1 VGGEGQKIKTWQ
13 TKTYWAAIGQA
24 MGKKNWYAVA
34 KGRVPGIYA
43 TWAECE
49 AQVKGVASVFKG
61 FATQQEAMAF
71 MQQNGHSGVP
81 AAALR
86 PPQPPPQA
94 AGGARSAFAGAKR
107 ARGASD
113 HDNAHANPAA
123 GSGDGNDVAGGDAK
137 RPRSMSELRFVS
149 AGPVPG
155 SSSGRPVGNPTAAL
169 GEECNFD
176 TRVRAY
182 RAGESAACERHL
194 LWFDGGSRGNGQAS
208 SVAGSGTVIY
218 RADCRVWAGGRYLGS
233 TTNNVAEYTGLLHG
247 LYVASRLGVTRLE
260 VRGDSKLV
268 LCQVKGEWKCE
279 KPHLKPLCE
288 QAQRLRASF
297 DECTLV
303 HVPRAENA
311 EADAL
316 ANRAMDDK
324 ADFETGA
331 HLSAKEAERTSGM
344 QAPVRAAV
352 VKHESIS
359 SSPSLQGGKKV
370 GGFEVF
376 CVTNK
381 DMLRDANP
389 EASAAE
395 ILQTPLQMWKQLNN
409 EQNEMLER
417 KARKQNKEEQDH
429 DQQSLASGDGYPSHA
444 GKEKKTEK
452 KTLPPPRPPPAASR
466 AGLADDA
473 RPSASSEPTVRC
485 AERGSQGE
493 RKGGQRREGGAA
505 CAFP

>member
-1 VGGEGQKIKTWQ
+1 
-13 TKTYWAAIGQA
+13 

-49 AQVKGVASVFKG
+49 AQVKGFASVFKG
-61 FATQQEAMAF
+61 FSTHHDAMAF
-71 MQQNGHSGVP
+71 MQQNGHSVIP
-81 AAALR
+81 AAASR
-86 PPQPPPQA
+86 PPQPLQA

-107 ARGASD
+107 ARGAPD
-113 HDNAHANPAA
+113 DDNARANPAA
-123 GSGDGNDVAGGDAK
+123 GSDDGNDVAGGAAK
-137 RPRSMSELRFVS
+137 RPRSMSELKFVS
-149 AGPVPG
+149 AGPEYG

-268 LCQVKGEWKCE
+268 LYQVKGEWKCE

-288 QAQRLRASF
+288 QARRLRASF
-297 DECTLV
+297 HECTLV

-324 ADFETGA
+324 TDFETGA
-331 HLSAKEAERTSGM
+331 HLSAMEAGCTSGEH
-344 QAPVRAAV
+344 APVRAAV
-352 VKHESIS
+352 VKHEGIR
-359 SSPSLQGGKKV
+359 SSPTLQGGEK
-370 GGFEVF
+370 GRGFEVF

-381 DMLRDANP
+381 VMLRDANP
-389 EASAAE
+389 KASAAE
-395 ILQTPLQMWKQLNN
+395 ILQILLQMWQQLND
-409 EQNEMLER
+409 EQKEMFER
-417 KARKQNKEEQDH
+417 KALKQNREEQDQ
-429 DQQSLASGDGYPSHA
+429 DQWALASGDGSPLHA
-444 GKEKKTEK
+444 GKEKNTAKEI
-452 KTLPPPRPPPAASR
+452 LPPPHPQPAASR
-466 AGLADDA
+466 AGLADDE
-473 RPSASSEPTVRC
+473 RRCASIEPMVRC
-485 AERGSQGE
+485 ADRGSQGE
-493 RKGGQRREGGAA
+493 KRGKQRREEGAA
-505 CAFP
+505 CAFPL